1 MAGHWFS
8 INCLSMT
15 ILKTGSLNTSNIK
28 NQNKMSILKS
38 AIKKTSQKINISA
51 SHIKHIFK

>member
-1 MAGHWFS
+1 MAGHY
-8 INCLSMT
+8 CLSMT

-51 SHIKHIFK
+51 SHFKHIFK